1 MSNLTRIYLERQL
14 CKMHA
19 LDALEEQGFDPRK
32 SLSKWPSRRIVR
44 EVPKM
49 LLTKKYHRNNFVPK
63 LKPQCLSTIS
73 EKHPLVPSESFGWWV
88 PLARSVE
95 RG

>member
-1 MSNLTRIYLERQL
+1 MANLTRIYLERQL

-19 LDALEEQGFDPRK
+19 LASLEEQGFDPRK
-32 SLSKWPSRRIVR
+32 SLSKWPSRRIVK

-49 LLTKKYHRNNFVPK
+49 LLTNKYDRNNFVPK

-73 EKHPLVPSESFGWWV
+73 EKHPLVPSDSFGW
-88 PLARSVE
+88 
-95 RG
+95 